1 MNESSPLTEPT
12 EATTESQ
19 HRVRRTFVTFLGG
32 LGIVFLGLGLISLV
46 LMSFVS
52 SPVAAKS
59 TIKSALNQP
68 AVRDVIA
75 DKLIE
80 KLQDSADNDAEKL
93 VFSIARP
100 LIVTAVKEK
109 LADPE
114 LIDFAGEVAATV
126 YAVFIENAP
135 ATTVDISKFSDATLA
150 AIRAADPSI
159 PKDQNPKM
167 DPLKVERKP
176 GDTDIKSIRDMAQR
190 GSWLF
195 VIIGFLLQI
204 ATWFLS
210 VATQWQRVFRLGIR
224 LLAGGVIFLGIVLV
238 VRSKI
243 PQSST
248 NNKAAITAAA
258 QFITDPIVTR
268 FIVLSVLGAITGA
281 VGFVMN
287 RKTTLTVSRPA
298 DLVN

>member
-1 MNESSPLTEPT
+1 MNELSPLIEPT

-93 VFSIARP
+93 VFSVARP

-109 LADPE
+109 LADPD
-114 LIDFAGEVAATV
+114 LQNFAGDVAATV
-126 YAVFIENAP
+126 YAVYIENAP
-135 ATTVDISKFSDATLA
+135 AASVDISKFSDATLS

-159 PKDQNPKM
+159 PNDQNPKM

-176 GDTDIKSIRDMAQR
+176 GDADIKSIRDMAQR

-195 VIIGFLLQI
+195 VIIGILLQVG
-204 ATWFLS
+204 AWFLS
-210 VATQWQRVFRLGIR
+210 VATQWQRVLRLGIR
-224 LLAGGVIFLGIVLV
+224 LFAGGIIFLGVVLIA
-238 VRSKI
+238 RSRI

-248 NNKAAITAAA
+248 DNKAALTAAA
-258 QFITDPIVTR
+258 AFITDPMVTR
-268 FIVLSVLGAITGA
+268 FVVLTVLGIVVGVTGYM
-281 VGFVMN
+281 MN
-287 RKTTLTVSRPA
+287 RKALSAPR
-298 DLVN
+298 

>member
-12 EATTESQ
+12 EATTDSQ
-19 HRVRRTFVTFLGG
+19 HRVRRTFATILGG

-52 SPVAAKS
+52 SPEAAKS
-59 TIKSALNQP
+59 TVTSALAQP
-68 AVRDVIA
+68 DVRDVIA

-93 VFSIARP
+93 VFSVARP

-109 LADPE
+109 LADPD
-114 LIDFAGEVAATV
+114 LQNFAGDVAATV
-126 YAVFIENAP
+126 YAVYIENAP
-135 ATTVDISKFSDATLA
+135 AASVDISKFSDATLA

-176 GDTDIKSIRDMAQR
+176 GDADIKSIRDMAQR

-195 VIIGFLLQI
+195 VIIGILLQVG
-204 ATWFLS
+204 AWFLS
-210 VATQWQRVFRLGIR
+210 VATQWQRVLRLGIR
-224 LLAGGVIFLGIVLV
+224 LFAGGIIFLGVVLIA
-238 VRSKI
+238 RSRI

-248 NNKAAITAAA
+248 DNKAALTAAA
-258 QFITDPIVTR
+258 QFVTDPMVTR
-268 FIVLSVLGAITGA
+268 FIVLIVLGVVTCA
-281 VGFVMN
+281 VGFAMT
-287 RKTTLTVSRPA
+287 RKTKPTVS
-298 DLVN
+298 

>member
-93 VFSIARP
+93 VFSVARP

-109 LADPE
+109 LADPD
-114 LIDFAGEVAATV
+114 LQNFAGDVAATV
-126 YAVFIENAP
+126 YAVYIENAP
-135 ATTVDISKFSDATLA
+135 AASVDISKFSDATLS

-159 PKDQNPKM
+159 PNDQNPKM

-176 GDTDIKSIRDMAQR
+176 GDADIKSIRDMAQR

-195 VIIGFLLQI
+195 VIIGILLQVG
-204 ATWFLS
+204 AWFLS
-210 VATQWQRVFRLGIR
+210 VATQWQRVLRLGIR
-224 LLAGGVIFLGIVLV
+224 LFAGGIIFLGVVLIA
-238 VRSKI
+238 RSRI

-248 NNKAAITAAA
+248 DNKAALTAAA
-258 QFITDPIVTR
+258 QFITDPMVTR
-268 FIVLSVLGAITGA
+268 FIVLILLGLIIGV

-287 RKTTLTVSRPA
+287 RKAQSTVSP
-298 DLVN
+298 VTVS

>member
-1 MNESSPLTEPT
+1 MNESSPLIEPT

-19 HRVRRTFVTFLGG
+19 HRVRRTFATILGG

-52 SPVAAKS
+52 SPEAAKS
-59 TIKSALNQP
+59 TVTSALAQP
-68 AVRDVIA
+68 DVRDVIA

-93 VFSIARP
+93 VFSVARP

-109 LADPE
+109 LADPD
-114 LIDFAGEVAATV
+114 LQNFAGDVAATV
-126 YAVFIENAP
+126 YAVYIENAP
-135 ATTVDISKFSDATLA
+135 AASVDISKFSDATLA

-176 GDTDIKSIRDMAQR
+176 GDADIKSIRDMAQR

-195 VIIGFLLQI
+195 VIIGILLQVG
-204 ATWFLS
+204 AWFLS
-210 VATQWQRVFRLGIR
+210 VATQWQRVLRLGIR
-224 LLAGGVIFLGIVLV
+224 LFAGGIIFLGVVLIA
-238 VRSKI
+238 RSRI
-243 PQSST
+243 PQSSID
-248 NNKAAITAAA
+248 NKAALTAAA
-258 QFITDPIVTR
+258 QFITDPMVTR
-268 FIVLSVLGAITGA
+268 FVVMAVLGLIVGA
-281 VGFVMN
+281 AGFVIG
-287 RKTTLTVSRPA
+287 RKEPEVS
-298 DLVN
+298 

>member
-1 MNESSPLTEPT
+1 MNTSEPLPQST
-12 EATTESQ
+12 EAITESQ
-19 HRVRRTFVTFLGG
+19 HRVRRTFATILGG
-32 LGIVFLGLGLISLV
+32 FGIVFLGLGLISLV

-52 SPVAAKS
+52 SPEAAKS
-59 TIKSALNQP
+59 TVKSALAQP
-68 AVRDVIA
+68 DVRDVIA

-93 VFSIARP
+93 VFSVARP

-109 LADPE
+109 LADPD
-114 LIDFAGEVAATV
+114 LQNFAGDVAATV
-126 YAVFIENAP
+126 YAVYIENAP
-135 ATTVDISKFSDATLA
+135 AASVDISKFSDATLA

-195 VIIGFLLQI
+195 VILGILLQVG
-204 ATWFLS
+204 AWFLS
-210 VATQWQRVFRLGIR
+210 VATQWQRVLRLGIR
-224 LLAGGVIFLGIVLV
+224 LFAGGVIFLGIVLV

-248 NNKAAITAAA
+248 DNKAAVDAAVV
-258 QFITDPIVTR
+258 FITDPMVTR
-268 FIVLSVLGAITGA
+268 FIVLILLGVIAGV
-281 VGFVMN
+281 VGFLHGLLG
-287 RKTTLTVSRPA
+287 RA
-298 DLVN
+298 EGH